1 MNKLS
6 EIFPHIHPNISDLIE
21 KVSFR
26 YGKSLGK
33 IKEEYSGLRMNAVVN
48 KPSLR
53 ILKDLNSDVAVEET
67 RSALE

>member
-21 KVSFR
+21 KVNFR

-33 IKEEYSGLRMNAVVN
+33 IKEEYSDLKMNAVVN

-53 ILKDLNSDVAVEET
+53 TPKDLNNDVAVEET